1 MDDAAPVSS
10 SGFAEPLTD
19 FNDLAAVGGLEAVR
33 NQVEAAEAQALA
45 DMQGSTPPEEPPP
58 AEPEWPEPMVPGV
71 LRTPDIPETILPGA
85 WGDMVAAVSRSTQT
99 PTAISVL
106 CALGVLGTLL
116 QRRFEVDTGT
126 HTEPLPVW
134 CASVSPSGTRKTA
147 VAGAFQRPL
156 LDWEKLRA
164 DAMRREIA
172 RNNAV
177 RDTALKRIE
186 SLKQQAGK
194 AKPEELEAIRIDIEN
209 EQMNMPDELR
219 APTLFVEDVTPETMQ
234 RLLADHCGRMGVL
247 SDEPGLF
254 RILGGL
260 YSGGGGASLEV
271 FLKGHAGSALKVH
284 RAARSVFVDRP
295 AVSMSLMVQPD
306 LMADLAGSNQFRAS
320 GLMARFL
327 WAVPVTNVG
336 KRNVYDRY
344 RIPNEVREAYNTAVL
359 SMLEGYPPEPGASDK
374 PVTLR
379 LDDCAEELWLD
390 FAQEVEDQQGEGGPL
405 DSIRD
410 WTSKLPGAVAR
421 VAALLELA
429 AGGLGRD
436 TVGLEAMHQ
445 AITLARLLIPHTKAA
460 FNLLGADALE
470 ADAIAVL
477 KWVRGNGL
485 EEFTQREAQKGMEA
499 RFRSVDKLKRAI
511 EKLRDLDCVRVTK
524 RRNQGTNK
532 PTVVVQVNPAIL
544 S

>member
-1 MDDAAPVSS
+1 MVDLTPSS
-10 SGFAEPLTD
+10 SGFTEPLTD
-19 FNDLAAVGGLEAVR
+19 FNDLAAVGGLDVVR
-33 NQVEAAEAQALA
+33 HQVEAAEAALDQVA
-45 DMQGSTPPEEPPP
+45 EPEPQRKEP
-58 AEPEWPEPMVPGV
+58 AEPEPWPEPMVPGV
-71 LRTPDIPETILPGA
+71 LRTPDIPAEILPGV
-85 WGDMVAAVSRSTQT
+85 WGEMVKAVARSTQT

-126 HTEPLPVW
+126 HTEPLPIW

-156 LDWEKLRA
+156 LDWEKRRA

-194 AKPEELEAIRIDIEN
+194 AKPEDLEAIRTDIEN
-209 EQMNMPDELR
+209 ETMSMPDELR
-219 APTLFVEDVTPETMQ
+219 APMLFVEDVTPETMQ
-234 RLLADHCGRMGVL
+234 KLLAEQSGRMGVL

-284 RAARSVFVDRP
+284 RAARSVFADRP

-327 WAVPVTNVG
+327 WAVPATTVG

-344 RIPNEVREAYNTAVL
+344 RIPPDLLAAYDDAVRG
-359 SMLEGYPPEPGASDK
+359 MLEGYPPEPGTPDK

-379 LDDCAEELWLD
+379 LDECAEELCH
-390 FAQEVEDQQGEGGPL
+390 
-405 DSIRD
+405 R
-410 WTSKLPGAVAR
+410 
-421 VAALLELA
+421 
-429 AGGLGRD
+429 
-436 TVGLEAMHQ
+436 
-445 AITLARLLIPHTKAA
+445 
-460 FNLLGADALE
+460 
-470 ADAIAVL
+470 
-477 KWVRGNGL
+477 
-485 EEFTQREAQKGMEA
+485 
-499 RFRSVDKLKRAI
+499 
-511 EKLRDLDCVRVTK
+511 
-524 RRNQGTNK
+524 
-532 PTVVVQVNPAIL
+532 PA
-544 S
+544 

>member
-1 MDDAAPVSS
+1 MLDSPS
-10 SGFAEPLTD
+10 SGFTEPLTD
-19 FNDLAAVGGLEAVR
+19 FNDLAAIGGLEAVR
-33 NQVEAAEAQALA
+33 EQVAAAEAAMDQV
-45 DMQGSTPPEEPPP
+45 QEPEPEPVPTEQ

-71 LRTPDIPETILPGA
+71 LRTPDIPATILPGA
-85 WGDMVAAVSRSTQT
+85 WGDMVAAVAKSTQT

-106 CALGVLGTLL
+106 CALGVLATLL
-116 QRRFEVDTGT
+116 QRRFDVDCGT
-126 HTEPLPVW
+126 HTEPLPIW
-134 CASVSPSGTRKTA
+134 GASVSPSGTRKTA

-156 LDWEKLRA
+156 LDWEKRRA

-172 RNNAV
+172 RNNTV
-177 RDTALKRIE
+177 RDTSLKRIE
-186 SLKQQAGK
+186 SLKLQAGK
-194 AKPEELEAIRIDIEN
+194 AKPEDLEAIRTDIEN
-209 EQMNMPDELR
+209 ELLNMPDELR
-219 APTLFVEDVTPETMQ
+219 APMLFVEDVTPETMQ
-234 RLLADHCGRMGVL
+234 KLLAEQGGRMGVL

-284 RAARSVFVDRP
+284 RSQRSVFVDRP

-336 KRNVYDRY
+336 KRNVYERY
-344 RIPNEVREAYNTAVL
+344 RIPNEVREAYNTAAL
-359 SMLEGYPPEPGASDK
+359 AMLEGYPPEPGEPDK

-410 WTSKLPGAVAR
+410 WTSKLPGSVAR

-436 TVGLEAMHQ
+436 TVGMEAMYQ

-460 FNLLGADALE
+460 FNLLGSDALE

-511 EKLRDLDCVRVTK
+511 DKLRDLDCVRVTK
-524 RRNQGTNK
+524 RGNKGTNK

>member
-1 MDDAAPVSS
+1 MLENPS
-10 SGFAEPLTD
+10 SGFTEPLSD
-19 FNDLAAVGGLEAVR
+19 FNDLAAIGGLEAVR
-33 NQVEAAEAQALA
+33 QQVEDAEAAFDQE
-45 DMQGSTPPEEPPP
+45 QNTEHQPQEQ
-58 AEPEWPEPMVPGV
+58 AEPGWPEPMVPGV
-71 LRTPDIPETILPGA
+71 LRTPDIPATILPGA
-85 WGDMVAAVSRSTQT
+85 WGDMVAAVAKSTQT

-106 CALGVLGTLL
+106 CALGVLATLVH
-116 QRRFEVDTGT
+116 RRFEVDCGT
-126 HTEPLPVW
+126 HTEPLPLW
-134 CASVSPSGTRKTA
+134 CASVSASGTRKTA
-147 VAGAFQRPL
+147 VASAFQRPL
-156 LDWEKLRA
+156 LDWEKRRA

-172 RNNAV
+172 RNNAI

-186 SLKQQAGK
+186 ALKQQAGK
-194 AKPEELEAIRIDIEN
+194 AKDDDLKGIRIDIEN
-209 EQMNMPDELR
+209 EILNMPDELR
-219 APTLFVEDVTPETMQ
+219 APMLFCEDTTSESMQ
-234 RLLADHCGRMGVL
+234 RLLAEQGGRMGVL

-260 YSGGGGASLEV
+260 YGGGGGASLEV
-271 FLKGHAGSALKVH
+271 FLKGHAGSALKVN

-336 KRNVYDRY
+336 MRDVRQRY
-344 RIPNEVREAYNTAVL
+344 RIPNELREAYNAAVL
-359 SMLEGYPPEPGASDK
+359 AMLEGYPPEAGESDK

-379 LDDCAEELWLD
+379 LDECAEDLWLD
-390 FAQEVEDQQGEGGPL
+390 FAQEIENQQGEGGPL

-429 AGGLGRD
+429 AGGLWRD
-436 TVGLEAMHQ
+436 TVGMEAMHQ
-445 AITLARLLIPHTKAA
+445 AIELARLLIPHTKAA
-460 FNLLGADALE
+460 FNLLRADELE
-470 ADAIAVL
+470 GDAIHVL
-477 KWVRGNGL
+477 KWIRCNGL
-485 EEFTQREAQKGMEA
+485 DEFTQREAQKGMEA

-511 EKLRDLDCVRVTK
+511 DKLKEMDCVRVDK
-524 RRNQGTNK
+524 RRNKGSIR
-532 PTVVVQVNPAIL
+532 PSVVIQVNPAIL

>member
-1 MDDAAPVSS
+1 MLDVTPSS
-10 SGFAEPLTD
+10 SGFTEPLTD

-33 NQVEAAEAQALA
+33 HQVEAAVAAIDQEAE
-45 DMQGSTPPEEPPP
+45 PEPPP
-58 AEPEWPEPMVPGV
+58 LDQPEPEAWPEPMVPGV
-71 LRTPDIPETILPGA
+71 LRTPDIPATILPGA
-85 WGDMVAAVSRSTQT
+85 WGDMVAAVARSTQT

-106 CALGVLGTLL
+106 CALGVLATLL
-116 QRRFEVDTGT
+116 QRRFEVDCGT
-126 HTEPLPVW
+126 HTEPLPIW
-134 CASVSPSGTRKTA
+134 GASVSPSGTRKTA

-156 LDWEKLRA
+156 LDWEKRRA

-172 RNNAV
+172 RNNTV

-186 SLKQQAGK
+186 SLKLQAGK
-194 AKPEELEAIRIDIEN
+194 AKPEDLEAIRTDIEN
-209 EQMNMPDELR
+209 ELLNMPDELR
-219 APTLFVEDVTPETMQ
+219 APMLFVEDVTPETMQ
-234 RLLADHCGRMGVL
+234 KLLAEQGGRMGVL

-271 FLKGHAGSALKVH
+271 FLKGHAGSSLKVH

-336 KRNVYDRY
+336 KRNVYERY
-344 RIPNEVREAYNTAVL
+344 RIPNEVRDAYNTAVL
-359 SMLEGYPPEPGASDK
+359 AMLEGYPPEPGEADK

-390 FAQEVEDQQGEGGPL
+390 FSQEIENQQGEGGPL
-405 DSIRD
+405 DGIRD
-410 WTSKLPGAVAR
+410 WTSKLPGSVAR

-436 TVGLEAMHQ
+436 TVGVEAMHQ
-445 AITLARLLIPHTKAA
+445 AVTLARLLIPHTKAA

-477 KWVRGNGL
+477 KWVRSNVL
-485 EEFTQREAQKGMEA
+485 EEFTQRDAQKGMES

-511 EKLRDLDCVRVTK
+511 GKLRDLDCVRVTK
-524 RRNQGTNK
+524 RRNQGSIR
-532 PTVVVQVNPAIL
+532 PSIVIQVNPGCL

>member
-1 MDDAAPVSS
+1 MVDAIPAS
-10 SGFAEPLTD
+10 SGFTEPLTD
-19 FNDLAAVGGLEAVR
+19 FNDLACVGGLEAVR
-33 NQVEAAEAQALA
+33 NQVDAAEAAADLVPEPDRYPTEQAE
-45 DMQGSTPPEEPPP
+45 T
-58 AEPEWPEPMVPGV
+58 EWPEPMVPGV
-71 LRTPDIPETILPGA
+71 LRTPDLPASILPGA
-85 WGDMVAAVSRSTQT
+85 WGDMVAAVAKSTQT
-99 PTAISVL
+99 PTAIGVL

-116 QRRFEVDTGT
+116 QRRYEVDTGT
-126 HTEPLPVW
+126 HTEPLAIW
-134 CASVSPSGTRKTA
+134 AASVSPSGTRKTA

-156 LDWEKLRA
+156 LDWEKRRA

-172 RNNAV
+172 RNSAV
-177 RDTALKRIE
+177 RETTGKRID

-194 AKPEELEAIRIDIEN
+194 AKEDELAAIRAEIEN
-209 EQMNMPDELR
+209 ETVNLPDELR
-219 APTLFVEDVTPETMQ
+219 APMLFVEDVTPETMQ
-234 RLLADHCGRMGVL
+234 KLLAEQGGRMGVL

-271 FLKGHAGSALKVH
+271 FLKSHAGSALKVH

-295 AVSMSLMVQPD
+295 AISMSLMVQPD
-306 LMADLAGSNQFRAS
+306 LMNDLAGSNQFRAS

-336 KRNVYDRY
+336 KRNVYERN
-344 RIPNEVREAYNTAVL
+344 RAPPEVVAAYNAAVL
-359 SMLEGYPPEPGASDK
+359 AMLDGYPPEHGTPDK

-390 FAQEVEDQQGEGGPL
+390 FAQEVEDQQGEGGRF
-405 DSIRD
+405 DAIRD

-436 TVGLEAMHQ
+436 TVGMEAMHQ
-445 AITLARLLIPHTKAA
+445 AITLARVLIPHTQAA
-460 FNLLGADALE
+460 FGLLGADALE
-470 ADAIAVL
+470 NDAVYVL
-477 KWVRGNGL
+477 RWIRGNGL
-485 EEFTQREAQKGMEA
+485 EEFTQRDAQRGMHG
-499 RFRSVDKLKRAI
+499 RFRTTEGLKRAI
-511 EKLRDLDCVRVTK
+511 DKLRDMDCLRVTK

-532 PTVVVQVNPAIL
+532 PSIVMQVNPRLL

>member
-1 MDDAAPVSS
+1 MLDAAPASS
-10 SGFAEPLTD
+10 SGFTEPLTD
-19 FNDLAAVGGLEAVR
+19 FNDLAAVGGLDAVR
-33 NQVEAAEAQALA
+33 HQVEAAEAAI
-45 DMQGSTPPEEPPP
+45 DQG
-58 AEPEWPEPMVPGV
+58 AEPEPSPQDQAESEAWPEPMVPGV
-71 LRTPDIPETILPGA
+71 LRTPDIPATILPGA
-85 WGDMVAAVSRSTQT
+85 WGNMVAVVAKSTQT

-106 CALGVLGTLL
+106 CALGVLSTLL

-126 HTEPLPVW
+126 HTEPLPIW

-156 LDWEKLRA
+156 LDWEKRRA

-177 RDTALKRIE
+177 RDTSLKRIE
-186 SLKQQAGK
+186 SLKLQAGK
-194 AKPEELEAIRIDIEN
+194 AKPEDLEAIRTDIEN
-209 EQMNMPDELR
+209 EHLNMPNELR
-219 APTLFVEDVTPETMQ
+219 APMLFVEDVTPETMQ
-234 RLLADHCGRMGVL
+234 KLLAEQGGRMGVL

-284 RAARSVFVDRP
+284 RANRSVFVDRP

-336 KRNVYDRY
+336 KRNVYERY
-344 RIPNEVREAYNTAVL
+344 RIPNEVREAYNTAAL
-359 SMLEGYPPEPGASDK
+359 SMLEGYPPEPGASDN

-436 TVGLEAMHQ
+436 TVGMEAMHQ

-511 EKLRDLDCVRVTK
+511 DKLRDLDCVRITK
-524 RRNQGTNK
+524 RRNQGSIR
-532 PTVVVQVNPAIL
+532 PSVVIQVNPACL

>member
-1 MDDAAPVSS
+1 MLDAAPASS
-10 SGFAEPLTD
+10 SGFTEPLTD
-19 FNDLAAVGGLEAVR
+19 FNDLAAVGGLDAVR
-33 NQVEAAEAQALA
+33 HQVEAAEAAI
-45 DMQGSTPPEEPPP
+45 DQG
-58 AEPEWPEPMVPGV
+58 AEPEPSPQDQAESEAWPEPMVPGV
-71 LRTPDIPETILPGA
+71 LRTPDIPATILPGA
-85 WGDMVAAVSRSTQT
+85 WGNMVAVVAKSTQT

-106 CALGVLGTLL
+106 CALGVLSTLL

-126 HTEPLPVW
+126 HTEPLPIW

-156 LDWEKLRA
+156 LDWEKRRA

-177 RDTALKRIE
+177 RDTAQKRIE
-186 SLKQQAGK
+186 SLKLQAGK
-194 AKPEELEAIRIDIEN
+194 AKPEDLEAIRTDIEN
-209 EQMNMPDELR
+209 ELLNMPDELR
-219 APTLFVEDVTPETMQ
+219 APMLFVEDVTPETMQ
-234 RLLADHCGRMGVL
+234 KLLSEQGGRMGVL

-284 RAARSVFVDRP
+284 RANRSVFVDRP

-344 RIPNEVREAYNTAVL
+344 RIPNEVREAYNAAVL
-359 SMLEGYPPEPGASDK
+359 AMLEGYPPEQGALDK

-429 AGGLGRD
+429 AGGLARD
-436 TVGLEAMHQ
+436 TVGMEAMHQ

-511 EKLRDLDCVRVTK
+511 DKLRDLDCVRVTK
-524 RRNQGTNK
+524 RRNQGSIR
-532 PTVVVQVNPAIL
+532 PSVVIQVNPACL

>member
-1 MDDAAPVSS
+1 MLDAAPASS
-10 SGFAEPLTD
+10 SGFTDSLTD

-33 NQVEAAEAQALA
+33 NQVEAAEAAIDQAA
-45 DMQGSTPPEEPPP
+45 EPEPPP
-58 AEPEWPEPMVPGV
+58 QEQPEPEAWPEPMVPGV
-71 LRTPDIPETILPGA
+71 LRTPDIPATILPGA
-85 WGDMVAAVSRSTQT
+85 WGDMVAAVAKSSQT

-106 CALGVLGTLL
+106 CALGALGTLL
-116 QRRFEVDTGT
+116 QRRFEVDCGT
-126 HTEPLPVW
+126 HTEPLAIW

-156 LDWEKLRA
+156 LDWEKRRA

-172 RNNAV
+172 RSNAV
-177 RDTALKRIE
+177 RDTSLKRIE
-186 SLKQQAGK
+186 SLKLQAGK
-194 AKPEELEAIRIDIEN
+194 AKPEDLEAIRTDIEN
-209 EQMNMPDELR
+209 EHLNMPDELR
-219 APTLFVEDVTPETMQ
+219 APMLFCEDTTSESMQ
-234 RLLADHCGRMGVL
+234 KLLAEQGGRMGVL

-336 KRNVYDRY
+336 KRNVYERY

-436 TVGLEAMHQ
+436 TVGMEAMHQ

-511 EKLRDLDCVRVTK
+511 DKLRDLDCVRVTK
-524 RRNQGTNK
+524 RRNQGSIR
-532 PTVVVQVNPAIL
+532 PSVVIQVNPACL